1 MGRGGSMPESIIS
14 ISIPNPHLPQP
25 RCTTTQCLMYI
36 TVCRCRW
43 PRPRRT
49 TQRPRYLKRPN
60 GCSWLRRR
68 PWVSMVISRCH
79 CVQAGPTGLRWYSPE
94 NGGSPTSKNGWSLAS
109 KPHTNQRGTT
119 ETGEFT
125 WGLGLNEP
133 HPRGQFN
140 AFLAAAEAAGP
151 GAWEALSAAPLDPCP
166 QIVGVDFPTMAF
178 DRAEW
183 IGSSLYL
190 GLAPLYEDPKRLHHV
205 PYRRRR
211 TSSVG
216 HCWHRW
222 RNGRCPGRW
231 CGRAGAAEEDPD
243 DLHTK

>member
-14 ISIPNPHLPQP
+14 ISIPNPRLPQP

-49 TQRPRYLKRPN
+49 TQRPRFLKRPN

-125 WGLGLNEP
+125 WGTGPERAPSTGPVQRLPGCCRSRRTWSVGSALGGS
-133 HPRGQFN
+133 PRSVPTDRRGRLSNDGVRPGRVDWQFVVPR
-140 AFLAAAEAAGP
+140 P
-151 GAWEALSAAPLDPCP
+151 GAAVRRPQASTPRSVSSASNLVSGTSLAS
-166 QIVGVDFPTMAF
+166 MAQ
-178 DRAEW
+178 W
-183 IGSSLYL
+183 SM
-190 GLAPLYEDPKRLHHV
+190 
-205 PYRRRR
+205 
-211 TSSVG
+211 
-216 HCWHRW
+216 
-222 RNGRCPGRW
+222 PGPMVW
-231 CGRAGAAEEDPD
+231 SCGCR
-243 DLHTK
+243 